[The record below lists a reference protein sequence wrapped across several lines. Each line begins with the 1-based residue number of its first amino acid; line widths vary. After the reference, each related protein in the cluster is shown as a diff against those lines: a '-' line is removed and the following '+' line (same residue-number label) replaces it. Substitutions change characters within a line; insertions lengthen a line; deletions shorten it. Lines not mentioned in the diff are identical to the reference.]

1 MEHKTEVPG
10 IWKAG
15 EGILINK
22 DNTALEK
29 YKLRKA
35 KEAKLN
41 QYEDRLNNMESS
53 LSEIKELLKGLV
65 KG

>member
-35 KEAKLN
+35 KEAKFN

-53 LSEIKELLKGLV
+53 LSEIKELLKELV

>member
-1 MEHKTEVPG
+1 MEQKTEVPG

-29 YKLRKA
+29 YRLRKA
-35 KEAKLN
+35 KETKINL
-41 QYEDRLNNMESS
+41 YEERLDNMESS
-53 LSEIKELLKGLV
+53 INEIKELLRGLIKG
-65 KG
+65 

>member
-41 QYEDRLNNMESS
+41 QYEDRLNSMESS